1 MWQYVILLSLKP
13 TKVTLDFILNYLKK
27 VVGDATTKKYQTQ
40 ILKPFL
46 KFVPFWGNSST
57 KLNSFICKKKSD
69 FLTPLA
75 HLGPRPYRFEQK

>member
-40 ILKPFL
+40 ILKLFFFFL
-46 KFVPFWGNSST
+46 PFWGNSST
-57 KLNSFICKKKSD
+57 KLNSFICKKNLI
-69 FLTPLA
+69 F
-75 HLGPRPYRFEQK
+75 

>member
-40 ILKPFL
+40 ILKLFL

-57 KLNSFICKKKSD
+57 KLNSFICKKNLI
-69 FLTPLA
+69 F
-75 HLGPRPYRFEQK
+75 